1 MLKKLFKELMVQT
14 NKNTLPL
21 RLHIGGKEVH
31 KDWKILNIQNG
42 PHVDFVGNCT
52 DLSQFA
58 NNSVT
63 EVYASHII
71 EHLGYQTELEK
82 AIAEIYRVLIP
93 GGTFKISVPDLDVL
107 SRIFLR
113 PDLHFATRFQI
124 MQIMFGGQTDEYD
137 YHKVGL
143 NWEFLHYFLK
153 EAGFTSIE
161 KVKTFDLFDDG
172 SKGDF
177 FGELLSLNVIAK
189 K

>member
-1 MLKKLFKELMVQT
+1 MLKKLLKQITLQPK
-14 NKNTLPL
+14 KNIFPI

-42 PHVDFVGNCT
+42 PNVDFVGSCT
-52 DLSQFA
+52 DLSQFP

-63 EVYASHII
+63 EVYASHVI

-82 AIAEIYRVLIP
+82 AFAEIYRVLIP
-93 GGTFKISVPDLDVL
+93 GGFFKVSVPDLDVL

-113 PDLHFATRFQI
+113 PDLHFATRFHI

-161 KVKTFDLFDDG
+161 KVKTFDLFNDG
-172 SKGDF
+172 STCNF